1 MAAQAEVRFEKISV
15 KAFGVFPQEI
25 PQNDLVLEH
34 LPLVRAIAVQ
44 VSRKLPEH
52 VDVDDLIQAG
62 TIGLLDAM
70 KKFDSRDKVAFGA
83 YAKHRIRGAILD
95 SLREQDWAS
104 RDTRRRHRRVEEATR
119 ELSAELQRAP
129 MESEIADRMGM
140 DLDDWRQMMIDL
152 RIEFVS
158 AASNSRDREESAPM
172 EFPDK
177 VENRPDTLCAR
188 NRMIEVLQGAMQT
201 LSAREQEML
210 KLYYHNEVSMAEIS
224 GLFGVH
230 QSRTSQIHKAAVQ
243 KIAKIFRSAGIHSSQ
258 DC

>member
-1 MAAQAEVRFEKISV
+1 MAAQAEVRFDENSV
-15 KAFGVFPQEI
+15 KAFGAFPPET
-25 PQNDLVLEH
+25 PQNDLVVEH
-34 LPLVRAIAVQ
+34 LPLVKAIAVQ

-52 VDVDDLIQAG
+52 VDLDDLIQAG

-95 SLREQDWAS
+95 SLRQQDWAS
-104 RDTRRRHRRVEEATR
+104 RDTRRRHRRVEEVTR
-119 ELSAELQRAP
+119 ELSGELQRAP

-158 AASNSRDREESAPM
+158 AASNSRDPEESAPM

-188 NRMIEVLQGAMQT
+188 NQLSEMLEGAMQT
-201 LSAREQEML
+201 LSEREREML
-210 KLYYHNEVSMAEIS
+210 RLYYHNETSMTEIS
-224 GLFGVH
+224 EIFGVH

-243 KIAKIFRSAGIHSSQ
+243 KIAKVFRSAGIHSSQ
-258 DC
+258 TC